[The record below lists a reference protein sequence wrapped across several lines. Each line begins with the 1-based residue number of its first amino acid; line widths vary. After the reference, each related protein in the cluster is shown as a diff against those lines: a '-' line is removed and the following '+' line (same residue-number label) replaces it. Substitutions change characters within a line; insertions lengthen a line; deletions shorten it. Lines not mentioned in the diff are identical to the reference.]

1 MIDQHRWRV
10 GRASLLETT
19 SIAAI
24 LLGVLALPTA
34 AYPQA
39 FQGAHSVASGDVFVT
54 TGAGTTDIFVNTSS
68 AVLNWTPTD
77 TSGSGTVNFL
87 PSGTTASFH
96 DGPGLN
102 GGNYTILNRVIPVNA
117 SGLPTNLPIAFNGTV
132 NSYVGS
138 AFGGNVWFYS
148 PGGIIVGATGAFN
161 VGGLVLTSNDIDTTG
176 GLFGPNGEIRFGVTP
191 PVAGSSV
198 QIMSGAQF
206 NASNYLAV
214 VSPRIVQGGTATV
227 NGSTAYVAAEKASIK
242 INGGLFDIQIDT
254 GTSDANG
261 IVHTGT
267 TTGPAT
273 TGATDYQ
280 RIYMVA
286 LAKNTALTML
296 LSGTIGYAPAASAA
310 NEAGSVVLSAGGNV
324 ASGDIVPVAGT
335 PATTENASIANARFL
350 LPTTGYATGGID
362 ISAGFQQLVEFDADT
377 SLTAAKTIDVTANS
391 GLVHALGNLSLVS
404 GNGAVGGAI
413 TVTASNAIS
422 AVTVDKLLTIDASG
436 FAPIPQSPPA
446 FGADATGGTV
456 NVSANGG
463 AISTGG
469 LAISATGTGGTAT
482 DTAGSGTGGS
492 ITLSSLNGGSISA
505 PGTLTLDVTGSALID
520 SVPLHGGAGT
530 GGSINLTG
538 DGGTLAFQDLVL
550 SARGV
555 GGYGTVT
562 NGDAVG
568 GSIDIAL
575 ANIDQNWTSLTA
587 RGDASADAI
596 FYNGLEGNATGS
608 ANGVTLDI
616 GSNATLNVS
625 NAVTLSAESYSQ
637 ATSAS
642 GNTTTGGTVGLSVH
656 GGGALVTPSLSLT
669 TLSRAFVPPNVNQP
683 TAGSAPLARGG
694 TINVDLNG
702 GSVNADQL
710 SVAAVGGVTGGLDQI
725 GTAMGGDISVAVRN
739 GGVLTVNDGG
749 GTIDASGRGCCSA
762 PGVNAVG
769 GTVLVYASDGT
780 INANGSLTLS
790 ANGAGSPSLTPGLP
804 GGFGT
809 GGTVTLET
817 RAGTSNSALISASQ
831 LTVQALG
838 DGDELFEA
846 PDLVYSYGDGGVATG
861 GTVAINLL
869 GGNFNVGQVDL
880 SANAVGGNSLGYT
893 AGAGIGGN
901 AGFLLNGGDAS
912 VGFLSISADGLGG
925 TVGFGPSSGSP
936 GVGGAGVGG
945 NATFTA
951 VQGGLS
957 GTSLLVSANGTGGR
971 ALESYDGDGQ
981 PGGAGTGGVA
991 SLLMPASS
999 SAFVG
1004 VEGIG
1009 VRANGVG
1016 GVGGDVRDD
1025 PTTSFT
1031 PALAGA
1037 GGAGQG
1043 GQAITLVE
1051 GGGLSTGQFLIN
1063 ADGLGG
1069 AGGSSAIDGVI
1080 GAAGGSGQ
1088 GGSTRFSAI
1097 GTASLGIYSLG
1108 ASANGTGGAG
1118 GQARIVVDTDP
1129 NGNPIYD
1136 YSSSAGGIGGD
1147 AAGGDSTAT
1156 FGVDADFNDLSVVST
1171 ALGGAGGNGGSGG
1184 NGGFNANGG
1193 LATLAV
1199 TGGQFSVS
1207 NAFSVSAAATGGIGG
1222 DGKSNRG
1229 GDGGGAQGGTAL
1241 LSGTGPTTHIDVQD
1255 LVVDA
1260 DATAGNGGLSATDG
1274 TPGVPG
1280 ASGGFAFGGNATLNL
1295 DTGARMS
1302 FADALVGVTATGGNF
1317 SDGTPGATPQSPP
1330 GGSGAAGGALGGSA
1344 SATLNGA
1351 TLDYFSRFDGS
1362 GEFNVHSDTVAGN
1375 GFGATAGATAFTAT
1389 NANVQLNGLFVT
1401 TSGQIDGDAAFTNTN
1416 SAISIGGNL
1425 EVSSQGYPFT
1435 PGHGVRVGTEGTTVN
1450 INGYALFRGGNVALT
1465 FTGAGKLDIAGD
1477 WQVNADNQI
1486 SADHLSQSTT
1496 NPFESAHAAAI
1507 YWSAGGDIVDSGQT
1521 LLRSD
1526 GVINFYAGGNA
1537 TLGTLFAGGDI
1548 VANVNGNLNAMDA
1561 TTTGGAIDWTSF
1573 AGSITA
1579 RQLDSDGE
1587 VSLVAPTG
1595 VTIADLLS
1603 GTDATLTATNGAVL
1617 VSHDLVASGQIVATG
1632 ASVTLNAVGSLGVA
1646 DAQATAG
1653 ALTIN
1658 AGDALTLTNGSAS
1671 GDAVLTSPGAMIVN
1685 TLTAGGALS
1694 LTSGTTLGLQSATVG
1709 GNAQLTAT
1717 GDVTVG
1723 GLASGGA
1730 VTIGSGGVAGFT
1742 GGTTGTTISVQSRD
1756 IAIGT
1761 NATLGQP
1768 GMTNAITLASTNT
1781 TGPAII
1787 GGAAPTNNA
1796 SGYNLSQA
1804 EFSGLFA
1811 TNITINAPRVSGA
1824 TAGLGGAPDLIL
1836 RDLSVNAGTSGNLS
1850 TTGLLT
1856 ITTPGSARVEGAL
1869 GLRGIDLGGGINL
1882 NAGDTLSVLAG
1893 SGSIELLGANGDLS
1907 GHLDLSA
1914 ATIIAATPG
1923 AITDVA
1929 GMTSVAQR
1937 STRLGQNDGVLLDDG
1952 VLRASALTLNGSSGI
1967 FIQNT
1972 GATTAFDDRRGFTAG
1987 TISLATRILGA
1998 QSSSQV
2004 SAANQPQI
2012 VINGRLLPTAAGPG
2026 ARGLGLIP
2034 LLSINGATGGAAGQ
2048 FDPLSTANGCVIVN
2062 SGACSRTSIDTG
2074 PPLTGD
2080 QLDGKLTPPLPVAPF
2095 ATVGPVA
2102 SRLLTFQ
2109 TTIRNG
2115 YPPLIDEP
2123 ITGVGNEDLWNA
2135 GCGANNGSCA
2145 AGGNGQP

>member
-39 FQGAHSVASGDVFVT
+39 FQGTASVASGDAFVT
-54 TGAGTTDIFVNTSS
+54 TGAGTTSIFVNSSS

-87 PSGTTASFH
+87 PNGTTANFYDS
-96 DGPGLN
+96 GS
-102 GGNYTILNRVIPVNA
+102 GNYTVLNRVIPVNA

-138 AFGGNVWFYS
+138 ASGGNVWFYS
-148 PGGIIVGATGAFN
+148 PGGIVVGATGAFN

-176 GLFGPNGEIRFGVTP
+176 GLFGSNGEIRFGVTP

-214 VSPRIVQGGTATV
+214 VAPRIVQGGTVTV
-227 NGSTAYVAAEKASIK
+227 NGSTAYVAAEKASIR

-296 LSGTIGYAPAASAA
+296 LSGTIGYTPAASAA

-324 ASGDIVPVAGT
+324 ASGDIVPATGT
-335 PATTENASIANARFL
+335 PATTENVSIANARFL
-350 LPTTGYATGGID
+350 SPTTGYATGGIGVL
-362 ISAGFQQLVEFDADT
+362 AGIQQLVEFDADT
-377 SLTAAKTIDVTANS
+377 SLSAAKTIDVTANG

-404 GNGAVGGAI
+404 GNGAVGGTA
-413 TVTASNAIS
+413 TVTAGNAIS
-422 AVTVDKLLTIDASG
+422 AITVDKLLTIDASG
-436 FAPIPQSPPA
+436 IAPTPQSPPA
-446 FGADATGGTV
+446 FGVDATGGTV
-456 NVSANGG
+456 TVSANGG
-463 AISTGG
+463 VISTGG
-469 LAISATGTGGTAT
+469 LAISATGTGGAAT
-482 DTAGSGTGGS
+482 DTVGSGTGGS
-492 ITLSSLNGGSISA
+492 IALSSLNGGGISA
-505 PGTLTLDVTGSALID
+505 PGTLSLDVTGSALID
-520 SVPLHGGAGT
+520 AVPLHGGAGT
-530 GGSINLTG
+530 GGSISLTG
-538 DGGTLAFQDLVL
+538 DGGRLAFQDVL
-550 SARGV
+550 LTAAGV

-568 GSIDIAL
+568 GSINITL
-575 ANIDQNWTSLTA
+575 AGTDQNWASLTA

-608 ANGVTLDI
+608 ASGVTLDI
-616 GSNATLNVS
+616 GSNATLNVT

-637 ATSAS
+637 ATMGS

-656 GGGALVTPSLSLT
+656 GGGALVTPSLSLS

-683 TAGSAPLARGG
+683 TAGSAPLAKGG

-769 GTVLVYASDGT
+769 GTVLVYASDGA
-780 INANGSLTLS
+780 INASGDLTLR

-817 RAGTSNSALISASQ
+817 RAGTSNSASISAGK

-861 GTVAINLL
+861 GTVAINVL
-869 GGNFNVGQVDL
+869 GGTFNAGQVDL
-880 SANAVGGNSLGYT
+880 SANAVGGNSYGYT

-901 AGFLLNGGDAS
+901 ANFLLNGGDAS

-925 TVGFGPSSGSP
+925 TVGSIPASGSP
-936 GVGGAGVGG
+936 GVGGAATGG

-951 VQGGLS
+951 IQGGLS
-957 GTSLLVSANGTGGR
+957 GTSLFISATGTGGR

-981 PGGAGTGGVA
+981 PGGAGTGGNA
-991 SLLMPASS
+991 SFLMPASS
-999 SAFVG
+999 TAFVG
-1004 VEGIG
+1004 LEGIG
-1009 VRANGVG
+1009 VRANGIG
-1016 GVGGDVRDD
+1016 GAGGDVRDD
-1025 PTTSFT
+1025 PTTGFT
-1031 PALAGA
+1031 PTQAGA

-1043 GQAITLVE
+1043 GQAITLLE
-1051 GGGLSTGQFLIN
+1051 GGGVSTGQFEIN
-1063 ADGLGG
+1063 ADGSGG
-1069 AGGSSAIDGVI
+1069 AGGNSAIDGVI
-1080 GAAGGSGQ
+1080 GAQGGAGR
-1088 GGSTRFSAI
+1088 GGSTQFSAI
-1097 GTASLGIYSLG
+1097 GSASPGIYSLI

-1136 YSSSAGGIGGD
+1136 YSSSSGGIGGD
-1147 AAGGDSTAT
+1147 ATGGDNIVTL
-1156 FGVDADFNDLSVVST
+1156 GVNADFNDLSVAST

-1184 NGGFNANGG
+1184 QGALNTIGGA
-1193 LATLAV
+1193 ATLAV

-1207 NAFSVSAAATGGIGG
+1207 NAFSVTAAATGGIGG
-1222 DGKSNRG
+1222 DGKNNRG

-1241 LSGTGPTTHIDVQD
+1241 LSGTGPTTYIDAQN

-1274 TPGVPG
+1274 TPGVQG
-1280 ASGGFAFGGNATLNL
+1280 ASGGFGIGGNATLNL

-1302 FADALVGVTATGGNF
+1302 FAEALVRVIATGGNF

-1330 GGSGAAGGALGGSA
+1330 GGSGAPGGAFGGSA

-1362 GEFNVHSDTVAGN
+1362 GELNIHSDAVAGN
-1375 GFGATAGATAFTAT
+1375 GFGGNAGATAFTAT
-1389 NANVQLNGLFVT
+1389 NADVQLNGLFVT
-1401 TSGQIDGDAAFTNTN
+1401 TSSQIDGDAAFTNTN
-1416 SAISIGGNL
+1416 SAISIGGDL

-1435 PGHGVRVGTEGTTVN
+1435 PGHGVAFGTEGTTVN
-1450 INGYALFRGGNVALT
+1450 ISGDALFRGGNVALT
-1465 FTGAGKLDIAGD
+1465 FTGAGKLDAAGS
-1477 WQVNADNQI
+1477 WQVNADNRI
-1486 SADHLSQSTT
+1486 SADHLSQSTS
-1496 NPFESAHAAAI
+1496 NPFESAHAGAI
-1507 YWSAGGDIVDSGQT
+1507 YWTAGGDIVDSGQT
-1521 LLRSD
+1521 VLRSD
-1526 GVINFYAGGNA
+1526 DIINFYAGGNA

-1548 VANVNGNLNAMDA
+1548 IANVNGNLNARDA
-1561 TTTGGAIDWTSF
+1561 TTTGGAIDWTSLT
-1573 AGSITA
+1573 GSITA
-1579 RQLDSDGE
+1579 RQLDSSGGI
-1587 VSLVAPTG
+1587 SLVAPTG
-1595 VTIADLLS
+1595 VTVADLLS
-1603 GTDATLTATNGAVL
+1603 GADATLMATNGAIL
-1617 VSHDLVASGQIVATG
+1617 VSHDLVAPGRIAATG
-1632 ASVTLNAVGSLGVA
+1632 GSVTLNALNSLVVA

-1653 ALTIN
+1653 GLTIN
-1658 AGDALTLTNGSAS
+1658 VGDALTLTSGSAS

-1685 TLTAGGALS
+1685 ALTAGGALS
-1694 LTSGTTLGLQSATVG
+1694 LTSGTTIGLQSATVG
-1709 GNAQLTAT
+1709 GNAQLTAAS
-1717 GDVTVG
+1717 DVTVG

-1742 GGTTGTTISVQSRD
+1742 GATTGTTISAQSRD

-1761 NATLGQP
+1761 NATLGQQ
-1768 GMTNAITLASTNT
+1768 GMTNRITLASTNT
-1781 TGPAII
+1781 SGPAII
-1787 GGAAPTNNA
+1787 GGTASTNNA

-1811 TNITINAPRVSGA
+1811 SAITINAPRVSGA
-1824 TAGLGGAPDLIL
+1824 TAGLGGAPDLIV

-1850 TTGLLT
+1850 ATGLLT
-1856 ITTPGSARVEGAL
+1856 ISTPGSVRVEGAL
-1869 GLRGIDLGGGINL
+1869 GLRGVDAGGGASL

-1893 SGSIELLGANGDLS
+1893 SGSIELLGADGNLS

-1914 ATIIAATPG
+1914 ANIIAATPG
-1923 AITDVA
+1923 AITAVA
-1929 GMTSVAQR
+1929 SMTDISQR
-1937 STRLGQNDGVLLDDG
+1937 STRLGQNDGVLLDGG
-1952 VLRASALTLNGSSGI
+1952 VLRANSLALNGTSGI

-1987 TISLATRILGA
+1987 TISLATRLLGA
-1998 QSSSQV
+1998 QSSSQA

-2012 VINGRLLPTAAGPG
+2012 IVNGQLLPTAAGPG
-2026 ARGLGLIP
+2026 GQGLGLIP
-2034 LLSINGATGGAAGQ
+2034 LLSINGVTGGARGQ

-2062 SGACSRTSIDTG
+2062 SGACSQTGIDTG

-2080 QLDGKLTPPLPVAPF
+2080 QLDGKLSPPTVF
-2095 ATVGPVA
+2095 AIGPVA
-2102 SRLLTFQ
+2102 SQLLTFQ

-2145 AGGNGQP
+2145 AGGNSQP